1 VKKEKEKEKGCC
13 IHRCHSVL
21 AYRYA
26 SLRDQFSQRVLS
38 FLKVHLSRF
47 PRVKSTQF
55 LACNFASI
63 IRSNKVA
70 CKYILVRRKVVSKL
84 ADIREAFSMPP
95 SAAGSAHLDA
105 SKLTSGTAPALK
117 SKGNF
122 VTGEMFPTQRSI
134 KQDAEA
140 SSGQASSGQASL
152 PGHLD
157 NDPFVEVYKR
167 RRVEHESS
175 LQRPSQ
181 QPLARASFGSDA
193 VKALFNS
200 ELPEVSSDQVQPN
213 RIASM
218 PLSIMATSSSPGVSR
233 NITG

>member
-1 VKKEKEKEKGCC
+1 VKKEKEKEKEKGCC

-63 IRSNKVA
+63 IRSN
-70 CKYILVRRKVVSKL
+70 KVVSKL